1 MDKNDIAA
9 EKINAILKE
18 YDYEPLEML
27 ASHVARLCNVTEDEL
42 RESRDRAYKS
52 QARWLLWYAY
62 RYMTGESYAMIAMRH
77 GGKVHTRTVA
87 SGIVKMTHLIG
98 NDELWRNRWNV
109 LRHLIKSTKTKEEDL
124 SITVLVQVPKGMKD
138 KVKLEIKET

>member
-1 MDKNDIAA
+1 MNSNDLVA

-27 ASHVARLCNVTEDEL
+27 SSHVARLCNVTEEEL
-42 RESRDRAYKS
+42 RGSRDRTYKS

-62 RYMTGESYAMIAMRH
+62 RYMTGESYAMIAMRY
-77 GGKVHTRTVA
+77 GGGFHTRTVA

-98 NDELWRNRWNV
+98 SDELWRNRWNV
-109 LRHLIKSTKTKEEDL
+109 LRHVIKSSRTQEEDTNII
-124 SITVLVQVPKGMKD
+124 ITVQVPKGMGD
-138 KVKLEIKET
+138 KVKLEIKEK